1 MTTTIDRINEL
12 SAERARLF
20 RQAVNGRRGDADVLR
35 RVKEVSEEIDRLEE
49 LRRAELAGRRQ
60 GIDLLVDS
68 VYQHAYGR
76 DYEETVFPTPVAE
89 PEAGREP
96 ARLAA

>member
-1 MTTTIDRINEL
+1 MTTTLDRINEL

-20 RQAVNGRRGDADVLR
+20 RQAGNGRRGDADVLR
-35 RVKEVSEEIDRLEE
+35 RIKEITEEIDRLWE

-68 VYQHAYGR
+68 VYQRALNQ
-76 DYEETVFPTPVAE
+76 PPSVA
-89 PEAGREP
+89 
-96 ARLAA
+96 

>member
-20 RQAVNGRRGDADVLR
+20 RQAGNGRRGDAEVLR
-35 RVKEVSEEIDRLEE
+35 RIKQIGEEIDRLWE

-60 GIDLLVDS
+60 GIDLLVDR
-68 VYQHAYGR
+68 VYQHAYGLG
-76 DYEETVFPTPVAE
+76 YEETVFPTPVAE
-89 PEAGREP
+89 PEAGRDP
-96 ARLAA
+96 ARMAA